1 MRRKLRHSVLRTP
14 IQLHHSTL
22 HLTPN
27 PQQPPMKT
35 LKQTAL
41 FQLALA
47 LFLWASTAA
56 AQMNTIGVTLYSECN
71 YAGASAGIPAV
82 GNYYTNYLLAL
93 GLPSD
98 NTISSLRVA
107 PGYEVV
113 LFDGDNYTGD
123 SITVTANTDCLVARG
138 WDNRASSLKVRAA
151 ATLYRDCN
159 YAGVTA
165 PLPVGNYTASAL
177 QRLGIASNNLSSLR
191 VRRGYEV
198 VLFDGDN
205 FTGPSI
211 TIKANNAC
219 LVAQGWDNRASSL
232 RVQPAAPAP
241 ARRVAT
247 FYRDCDLGGLGVPLE
262 VGNYTTRQLEDR
274 YIRNNDVSSINVED
288 GYEVEIFDGDNFTG
302 ESRVIT
308 GLYDCLVPFNWND
321 RISSLKVRVA
331 TPPPAEVAALY
342 YDCDLGGASLSLP
355 VGDYSWRDLFF
366 RLDSLSSFKISDGYE
381 IVLFAGDNFTGD
393 SRTFTGFYDC
403 LVPFGWNDR
412 TLSLK
417 IRVATPP
424 PPPPLR
430 VAFFATNC
438 AFPNS
443 TIPLEVG
450 DYTSRDLIN
459 RFVNPDRINGLR
471 VNAGYEVV
479 LFDGDNFTGPSITRR
494 NTAFDCLTDDG
505 WGNRASS
512 LKIRAVAPNSVLTLS
527 PNPAT
532 STISLGGL
540 TSFPATVGV
549 YDGQGTLRKTLRLTQ
564 PSQQVTLD
572 CAGLESG
579 LYLIRVEDAQ
589 GVRTQRLDKR

>member
-1 MRRKLRHSVLRTP
+1 
-14 IQLHHSTL
+14 
-22 HLTPN
+22 
-27 PQQPPMKT
+27 MKT
-35 LKQTAL
+35 LQRTVL
-41 FQLALA
+41 FQLAFA
-47 LFLWASTAA
+47 LFLWANPAA

-71 YAGASAGIPAV
+71 YAGASAALPAV
-82 GNYYTNYLLAL
+82 GSYYPNYLLAL

-98 NTISSLRVA
+98 NTISSLRVT

-123 SITVTANTDCLVARG
+123 SLVVTANTDCLVARG

-177 QRLGIASNNLSSLR
+177 QRLGIAGNNLSSLR

-211 TIKANNAC
+211 TINATNAC
-219 LVAQGWDNRASSL
+219 LVAQGWNDRASSL
-232 RVQPAAPAP
+232 RVQPAAPTP
-241 ARRVAT
+241 VRRVAT
-247 FYRDCDLGGLGVPLE
+247 FYRDCDFGGLGVPLE
-262 VGNYTTRQLEDR
+262 VGSYTTRQLEDR
-274 YIRNNDVSSINVED
+274 YIRNNDVSSIKVAD
-288 GYEVEIFDGDNFTG
+288 GFEVEIFDGDNFTG

-308 GLYDCLVPFNWND
+308 GLYDCLVPFSWND

-331 TPPPAEVAALY
+331 TPPPPDVVELY
-342 YDCDLGGASLSLP
+342 YGCDYRGLNTGLQ
-355 VGDYSWRDLFF
+355 VGNYTARELFF
-366 RLDSLSSFKISDGYE
+366 RLDSLSALKVTPGFEVELFDGE
-381 IVLFAGDNFTGD
+381 DFTGP
-393 SRTFTGFYDC
+393 SRTFTGDYDC
-403 LVPFGWNDR
+403 LVQFGWNDR
-412 TLSLK
+412 TSSIK
-417 IRVATPP
+417 VRVATPP
-424 PPPPLR
+424 PPPPVG
-430 VAFFATNC
+430 VASFAFNC

-450 DYTSRDLIN
+450 DYTARDLIN
-459 RFVNPDRINGLR
+459 RFVNPDRINGLK
-471 VNAGYEVV
+471 VQAGYEVQ
-479 LFDGDNFTGPSITRR
+479 LFDGDNFTGPSITRS

-512 LKIRAVAPNSVLTLS
+512 LKIRAVAPNSALTLA

-532 STISLGGL
+532 GVVSLGGL
-540 TSFPATVGV
+540 KSFPATVGV

-564 PSQQVTLD
+564 PSQPATLD

-589 GVRTQRLDKR
+589 GVRTRRLEKR